1 MSETGAIDF
10 VGRTTGSHLQLPRDV
25 EFQEQVIWSARV
37 ENGLVAEWRL
47 YPYTAQVHEELGLRF
62 DEEG

>member
-1 MSETGAIDF
+1 MSETRAID
-10 VGRTTGSHLQLPRDV
+10 V
-25 EFQEQVIWSARV
+25 EVQEPVIWIARV

-62 DEEG
+62 DDEG